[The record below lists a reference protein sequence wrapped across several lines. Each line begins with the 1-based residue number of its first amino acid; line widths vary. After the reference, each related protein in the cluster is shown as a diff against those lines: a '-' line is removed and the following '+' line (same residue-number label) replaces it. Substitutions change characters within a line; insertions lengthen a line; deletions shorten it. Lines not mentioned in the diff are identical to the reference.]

1 MKPFAFR
8 QRVGHVNWKA
18 ITSVDIETV
27 VDDNQIEEL
36 QSIVDDVTFCEIKSA
51 DIVFGEWDIVSLI
64 EVKTTEDLGKF
75 VMDKIRDIPEVKL
88 TSTMILWSH

>member
-1 MKPFAFR
+1 MKAYLFVKTESNKEQNVLEDLQKF
-8 QRVGHVNWKA
+8 
-18 ITSVDIETV
+18 
-27 VDDNQIEEL
+27 EE
-36 QSIVDDVTFCEIKSA
+36 VKTA